1 MKISFEGPGVSE
13 FEFSQLVGRFR
24 ELRVLD
30 TAQGLKVW
38 NLMSSNPADWI
49 VKARV
54 RLTAE
59 ERSGNMKDLNILS
72 LMMSLELKIM

>member
-38 NLMSSNPADWI
+38 KLMGSNPADWI